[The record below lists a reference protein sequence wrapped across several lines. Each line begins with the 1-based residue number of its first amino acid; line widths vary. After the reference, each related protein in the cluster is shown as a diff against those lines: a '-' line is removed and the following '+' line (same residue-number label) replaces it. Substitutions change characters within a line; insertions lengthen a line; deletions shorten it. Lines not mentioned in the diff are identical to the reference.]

1 MWGQRSHL
9 DCEKAE
15 EKGECDVLMCMCNEN
30 ERNSE
35 VRGVR
40 DEERRNEETDLRMC
54 VCVCEWVWVRS

>member
-35 VRGVR
+35 VRGAR

-54 VCVCEWVWVRS
+54 ACV